1 MVLERRPGRFEFR
14 WNFMAKAWMGIEL
27 ELGRIATGHSLKNFP
42 IVNHETALEIAQWQ
56 TAVKALEKTIAR
68 DLPTMSL
75 NRL

>member
-1 MVLERRPGRFEFR
+1 MNGNRVGIGAHSHRAQLEEVSF
-14 WNFMAKAWMGIEL
+14 
-27 ELGRIATGHSLKNFP
+27 
-42 IVNHETALEIAQWQ
+42 VNHETALEIAQWQ